1 MSFATL
7 VSRISDPRPGRSR
20 NRRAADKWQA
30 TRRATIEQ
38 LEPRTVLSAMPGLDN
53 PSAAQH
59 QTLADLPLAAQQAI
73 SSAIAQDQATSSAAD
88 VNLASSFATETKLT
102 ASDGA
107 AKSFFGK
114 SVSISDSTVVVG
126 AFFNVADGMSHKG
139 AAYVFTNSESGWT
152 QVAKLTTSDGASDDH
167 FGDSVSIS
175 GNTVVVGAHSATVGS
190 NSWQGAAYV
199 FSRPEAGWA
208 DMTETAKLTA
218 SDGAT
223 QDKFGTSVSISGN
236 TIVVGSPRALI
247 GKYYCGAAYVFTNP
261 GSGWTQTAKL
271 VVSDRW
277 VSVGT
282 SVSISGNTVVV
293 GAPNSIVR
301 GKYQGT
307 AFVFMKSGSVWT
319 RTAELNASDG
329 ATDSYFGKSV
339 SISGNT
345 VVVTGGGAVYV
356 FTTLAAGGKTVT
368 QSAKLTA
375 SDAVFTRDYGAS
387 VSISGNTV
395 VVKASGAAYVFTT
408 SGSGWTQTA
417 KLTTSDGAGP
427 VSISGNTVVVGAY
440 SATVGS
446 NSQQGAAYVFADPPP
461 QSVSAGALAAGAMTA
476 GGDLARLSH
485 AEDSLGTSD
494 QQRKTDMAI
503 MALEAVFAQYGG

>member
-167 FGDSVSIS
+167 FGD
-175 GNTVVVGAHSATVGS
+175 
-190 NSWQGAAYV
+190 
-199 FSRPEAGWA
+199 
-208 DMTETAKLTA
+208 
-218 SDGAT
+218 
-223 QDKFGTSVSISGN
+223 
-236 TIVVGSPRALI
+236 
-247 GKYYCGAAYVFTNP
+247 
-261 GSGWTQTAKL
+261 
-271 VVSDRW
+271 
-277 VSVGT
+277 